1 MDDCNIFDNCDSGV
15 IKEYLKAGKGIME
28 EPITLKLY
36 QSTTAGDPTKGM
48 AKSFN
53 YILEPSTAVIS
64 GIEQT
69 DIVYSGGIY
78 LIGDIKVQLRR
89 LLKEIDDATQCPGD
103 RIVWRGHEYRPVGR
117 IATNYLS
124 GYVLYDYVFRRI

>member
-15 IKEYLKAGKGIME
+15 VKEYLKAGKGVME

-36 QSTTAGDPTKGM
+36 QSTSAGDPTKGI
-48 AKSFN
+48 AKTFV
-53 YILEPSTAVIS
+53 YIQEITTAVIS

-78 LIGDIKVQLRR
+78 QIGDIKVQLRR
-89 LLKEIDDATQCPGD
+89 LLKEIDDKTQCPGD
-103 RIVWRGHEYRPVGR
+103 RLIWRNDEYRPVGK
-117 IATNYLS
+117 ISTNYLAN
-124 GYVLYDYVFRRI
+124 YVLYDYVFRRI